1 MSALPAPTQPARE
14 PGMQPGMQPGMRP
27 GTQPAMQPTT
37 QPGMQPDA
45 PQPAADE
52 PRPWGLACVLL
63 ALAGALFFSSYGFA
77 NWLASQRADVPSFY
91 FHWERGIP
99 FVPWTI
105 VPYWSIDLL
114 YGISFFLWR
123 TRAALLTHV
132 KRLVA
137 AQLISVACFIAFP
150 LRFAF
155 TRPAADGLPGQ
166 LFTLLGGFDLPFN
179 QAPSLHISLLI
190 ILWVAFAAHLPSRWH
205 WLLHGWFALI
215 GVSVL
220 TTWQH
225 HLIDVPTGALVGWLC
240 VYLFPLRLPAI
251 AAGAPDA
258 ATRRLARRYAMGAV
272 ATLPCALLALGASVT
287 LALLLLWGAL
297 ALACV
302 ARIYALAAPA
312 WFQKDSDGTMAIA
325 ARWVLAPYLLGAFL
339 NSRWWTR
346 RAPQASAIADGVWV
360 GRFPTLADLRA
371 MGADAVLDLSAEL
384 PRAVAG
390 DSLAYRCVPMLDL
403 TVPTAAQL
411 DQAVAQLDAWQ
422 AAGRRV
428 LVSCA
433 LGYSRSAMV
442 VAAWLA
448 RHQVEANAAAAVEA
462 ALAHMRTHRPAVVLG
477 DAHADALRRWL
488 VHGHIPERPHAP

>member
-1 MSALPAPTQPARE
+1 MSALPAPTQSGTR
-14 PGMQPGMQPGMRP
+14 PGMRP
-27 GTQPAMQPTT
+27 GMRPGL
-37 QPGMQPDA
+37 QPGSQPDA
-45 PQPAADE
+45 PQPATEE
-52 PRPWGLACVLL
+52 PRPWTLACVLL

-91 FHWERGIP
+91 FSWERGIP

-155 TRPAADGLPGQ
+155 TRPEADGLPGQ

-190 ILWVAFAAHLPSRWH
+190 ILWVAFAAHLPNRWR
-205 WLLHGWFALI
+205 WLMHGWFALI

-225 HLIDVPTGALVGWLC
+225 HLVDVPTGALVGWLC

-251 AAGAPDA
+251 AASAPDA

-272 ATLPCALLALGASVT
+272 ATLLCAVLALTASVT

-302 ARIYALAAPA
+302 ARIYVLAAPA

-346 RAPQASAIADGVWV
+346 RAPQASAVADGVWV
-360 GRFPTLADLRA
+360 GRFPTHADLRA
-371 MGADAVLDLSAEL
+371 SGVDAVLDLSAEL
-384 PRAVAG
+384 PRAVGG

-411 DQAVAQLDAWQ
+411 DQAVVQLGGWH

-448 RHQVEANAAAAVEA
+448 RHRTEADAAAAVDA
-462 ALAHMRTHRPAVVLG
+462 ALAQLRTHRSAVVLG

-488 VHGHIPERPHAP
+488 VQARATEIDHAS